1 MTINGWADAV
11 TGLQEICRDTFGVPV
26 SYIPSV
32 NSRPELQGQ
41 AIDITAVFDENR
53 EIVNVMAGSG
63 GGGMESLIPRPVVE
77 LLLSDLGI
85 DAQEGDEMIISGVSY
100 RIVDVHPDG
109 LGAAVLVL
117 NRVRDII

>member
-32 NSRPELQGQ
+32 NNRPELQGQ
-41 AIDITAVFDENR
+41 AINITAVFDENR
-53 EIVNVMAGSG
+53 EMVNVMSGAG

-77 LLLSDLGI
+77 LLLLDLGI
-85 DAQEGDEMIISGVSY
+85 EPKEEDEMVISDITY
-100 RIVDVHPDG
+100 RVVDVHPDG

-117 NRVRDII
+117 NRGRDII

>member
-32 NSRPELQGQ
+32 NNRPELQGQ
-41 AIDITAVFDENR
+41 AINITAVFDENR
-53 EIVNVMAGSG
+53 EMVNVMSGAG

-85 DAQEGDEMIISGVSY
+85 EPKEEDEMVISDITY
-100 RIVDVHPDG
+100 RVVDVHPDG

-117 NRVRDII
+117 NRGRDII

>member
-11 TGLQEICRDTFGVPV
+11 TGLQEICRNTFGVPV

-32 NSRPELQGQ
+32 NNRPELQGQ
-41 AIDITAVFDENR
+41 AINITAVFDENR
-53 EIVNVMAGSG
+53 EMVTVMSGS

-85 DAQEGDEMIISGVSY
+85 DAQEGDEMVISGITY
-100 RIVDVHPDG
+100 RVVDVHLDG

>member
-26 SYIPSV
+26 RYIPSV
-32 NSRPELQGQ
+32 NNRPELQGQ
-41 AIDITAVFDENR
+41 AINITAVFDENR
-53 EIVNVMAGSG
+53 EMVNVMSGAG
-63 GGGMESLIPRPVVE
+63 GGGMDTVIPRPVVE

-85 DAQEGDEMIISGVSY
+85 DAQEGDEMVISDITY
-100 RIVDVHPDG
+100 RVVDVHPDG
-109 LGAAVLVL
+109 LGAVVLVL